1 MNWGDF
7 LSFRKMITPVI
18 IQVVFWLGVV
28 GCVLMGLGAVV
39 GGRGLYGLA
48 LIVVGPIAVRIECE
62 LLILLFRMHDALQDI
77 RSDKRM

>member
-28 GCVLMGLGAVV
+28 GCVLTGLGALL
-39 GGRGLYGLA
+39 GGQGLYGLG
-48 LIVVGPIAVRIECE
+48 LIVIGPIVVRIECE
-62 LLILLFRMHDALQDI
+62 LLILLFRMHDALQEI
-77 RSDKRM
+77 KAGKRM